1 MFGRQQYQID
11 HQQGAHVAR
20 VAILGGG
27 AGRIWGYLAL
37 ESWLVAFATGARTPT
52 IGLIVSVTVTVG
64 SAKCVGR
71 ALGEMRKLIDRW
83 PETREAAHARDALT
97 RIKEHASE

>member
-52 IGLIVSVTVTVG
+52 IGLTVG

-83 PETREAAHARDALT
+83 PETRETAHARDALT